1 MYCKHIRLLL
11 RVYTLSP
18 APPLTVDNIMKAV
31 EGVDWID
38 LAAWLTGQ
46 YGRSDSLK
54 DAVERFLKGQGLYQP
69 SWRAIIFAL
78 NGAHES
84 DLANHIRS
92 YGEPVQGRC
101 THIIYAHTSIQKY
114 IHTCHAMPRHILYTV
129 LPLI

>member
-31 EGVDWID
+31 EGVKNWKGLSHLFGVYHI
-38 LAAWLTGQ
+38 
-46 YGRSDSLK
+46 SDSLK

-78 NGAHES
+78 DGANES
-84 DLANHIRS
+84 GVANHIRS

-101 THIIYAHTSIQKY
+101 THNICTHIYTK
-114 IHTCHAMPRHILYTV
+114 IHTHMPCHAMA
-129 LPLI
+129 